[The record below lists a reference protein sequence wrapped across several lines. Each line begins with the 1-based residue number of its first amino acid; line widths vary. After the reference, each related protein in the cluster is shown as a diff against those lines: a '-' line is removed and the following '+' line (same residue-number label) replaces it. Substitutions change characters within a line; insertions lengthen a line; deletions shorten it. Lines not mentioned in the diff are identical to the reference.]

1 MSELQEQ
8 QGKSPFKAR
17 GTFLPKVPLR
27 PFWGSP
33 KRIDDKEYAETSP
46 RDKKLL
52 LFLPVIFIYGG
63 GGFCLLV
70 WLASVLANDPHW
82 FMLLGGLALL
92 AVAGWG
98 HWKLRRMKPT
108 EFYVFDRE
116 KGVFRAKVGFPGR
129 VIEMPFVESEG
140 RLGFGPGPRGV
151 PGYDLS
157 IHHPTLGG
165 WSLLQTVGSNDLL
178 LSYWSFLV
186 QYMDKTK
193 PLPDVPWLHDYPNRT
208 KGWGTTE
215 EWEAR
220 KKSPNFIDPWHEW
233 EAIVSQN
240 PKLDSNYYIE
250 HPEELAQWNGKP
262 PWSMN
267 GEELVDAGIMPE
279 WMLPPD
285 EQELYRAQR
294 GRKMAHGGVKRSP

>member
-1 MSELQEQ
+1 MSEHQE
-8 QGKSPFKAR
+8 KPNKHPFKAR
-17 GTFLPKVPLR
+17 GTLLPKTPLR
-27 PFWGSP
+27 PFWCSP
-33 KRIDDKEYAETSP
+33 KRIDGKEYVETSP

-52 LFLPVIFIYGG
+52 LFLPVIFAYVGG
-63 GGFCLLV
+63 GGLLLEWTALHEAWTLITGLVLLV
-70 WLASVLANDPHW
+70 I
-82 FMLLGGLALL
+82 
-92 AVAGWG
+92 AGWA

-116 KGVFRAKVGFPGR
+116 KGVFRAKIGFPGR
-129 VIEMPFVESEG
+129 VIEIPFVEIEG

-151 PGYDLS
+151 PGYGLS
-157 IHHPTLGG
+157 IYHPNLRGL
-165 WSLLQTVGSNDLL
+165 SLLETVGDNDLL
-178 LSYWSFLV
+178 LCYWSFLV

-193 PLPDVPWLHDYPNRT
+193 PLPDVPWLRDYPNRT
-208 KGWGTTE
+208 KGMGTME
-215 EWEAR
+215 EW
-220 KKSPNFIDPWHEW
+220 KKMEKSHNFIDPWHEW

-262 PWSMN
+262 PWTLN

-285 EQELYRAQR
+285 EQERYRAQK
-294 GRKMAHGGVKRSP
+294 GRRKSHGGERR